1 MEIRKQWLAWV
12 GFLGIIGVAAWL
24 LWAASPRVLA
34 AGHWEAF
41 AKASGLLSDSLTAGE
56 ILQDSRDF
64 HLRPSDLPGRMR
76 MSKEKVLYLTFDD
89 GPSKNTQPILDILNR
104 YHAKATFFVTN
115 QQPKYRHMIGKA
127 YREGHTIGLHTSTH
141 AYSIYRSPHAYFAD
155 LDAIAKTVKSEI
167 GYVPCFVRF
176 PGGSSNTISRNY
188 SHGIMHVLTM
198 ELNKK
203 GYQYYDWNGDS
214 TDATMI
220 NGDPNKIAAMAKRS
234 NDSNI
239 VMLCHDTDTKSTTV
253 KALPKIIEYYQ
264 AKGYALKAIDRKSFA
279 PHHAINN

>member
-1 MEIRKQWLAWV
+1 MAVRKRRIGV
-12 GFLGIIGVAAWL
+12 GFLGIIGVIIGL
-24 LWAASPRVLA
+24 FWAASPRVWA

-41 AKASGLLSDSLTAGE
+41 AKASGLLSDSLTADA

-64 HLRPSDLPGRMR
+64 HLRPGDLPGSMR
-76 MSKEKVLYLTFDD
+76 MSKKKVLYLTFDD
-89 GPSKNTQPILDILNR
+89 GPSKNTQPILDILDH

-127 YREGHTIGLHTSTH
+127 YREGHTIGLHTSSH
-141 AYSIYRSPHAYFAD
+141 VYSIYRSPRVYFAD
-155 LDAIAKTVKSEI
+155 LDAIAKTVKAEI

-176 PGGSSNTISRNY
+176 PGGSSNTISTRY
-188 SHGIMHVLTM
+188 ARGIMHVLAK

-214 TDATMI
+214 TDARMI
-220 NGDPNKIAAMAKRS
+220 NGDPHKIIAMAERS
-234 NDSNI
+234 NDPNI

-264 AKGYALKAIDRKSFA
+264 AKGYAIKAIDRRSFV